1 MKSALLGHCGRM
13 STLTFNNKERK
24 VFPENQKEFKKKL
37 AGIISVDTILGD
49 PGAVSRAERKG
60 VTKVFKNR
68 RKSHWVPTLT
78 GPFPNGQVNAGSLS
92 GTKNALYYCAQSANS
107 IS

>member
-1 MKSALLGHCGRM
+1 MKNALLGHCGRM
-13 STLTFNNKERK
+13 STLTFNNKERE
-24 VFPENQKEFKKKL
+24 VFPEKSEGIQKKL

-68 RKSHWVPTLT
+68 RKSHLVPTLT
-78 GPFPNGQVNAGSLS
+78 GPFPNGQVNAGSLL
-92 GTKNALYYCAQSANS
+92 GAKNALYYCAQSANS